1 MRDASVQR
9 RWAWRWGV
17 NRWLVLALIVL
28 GALAASVYPPVR
40 PHIQLPAEAL
50 TDVLFVLPVI
60 GPFRL
65 TNTLVALFL
74 ADLLLLGAALSV
86 RRALARRDPV
96 LPGIAGVVEAILEAL
111 YSLTESTAG
120 KWAARIFPWVAT
132 IVLLILAGNWMELIP
147 GVDSVGFL
155 HHAEEDG
162 HAIREL
168 IRIGSLPVATVLPD
182 EVEGGY
188 VLVPFLRAIATD
200 LNFPLALALVSVGMT
215 QVMGLRALGPAY
227 FTKFFNTKTLFTRPF
242 FGVIDLGVGL
252 LELVSEFSKVLSFT
266 FRLFGNI
273 FAGSVL
279 LFVIGTLIPVFFQSA
294 VLLFEFFVGALQAV
308 VFGMLT
314 LVFMSLAVAGHG
326 EHEAAP
332 AEGHS

>member
-1 MRDASVQR
+1 MRETNVER
-9 RWAWRWGV
+9 KWAWRWGV
-17 NRWLVLALIVL
+17 NRWLVLVLVVL

-50 TDVLFVLPVI
+50 TEVLFTLPVI

-65 TNTLVALFL
+65 TNTLVALLL

-86 RRALARRDPV
+86 RRAMARRDLV
-96 LPGIAGVVEAILEAL
+96 LRGIPGVVEALLEAL
-111 YSLTESTAG
+111 FSLTESTAG

-155 HHAEEDG
+155 HHVEEEG
-162 HAIREL
+162 HAIREVF
-168 IRIGSLPVATVLPD
+168 RIGTLPVVTVLP
-182 EVEGGY
+182 EEAGAGY
-188 VLVPFLRAIATD
+188 LLVPFLRAIATD
-200 LNFPLALALVSVGMT
+200 LNFPLGLALVSVGMT
-215 QVMGLRALGPAY
+215 QIMGLRALGPSY
-227 FTKFFNTKTLFTRPF
+227 ITKFFNTRTLFTRPF
-242 FGVIDLGVGL
+242 FGVIDFGVGV

-314 LVFMSLAVAGHG
+314 LVFMTLAVAGHG